1 MSQWIET
8 GDGYRTKTVK
18 KGNVTIVIHRP
29 ILSDKERI
37 KRESLVENALTS
49 YGRSLSQ
56 HQVINT

>member
-18 KGNVTIVIHRP
+18 KGKVTIVIHRP